1 LIVALVAVGAVTLG
15 TLGLGTW
22 GMRFARTTSD
32 LLVASRAVTPW
43 WNAAAIS
50 GEYLSA
56 ASFLGIA
63 GLEMQIGTSALWQSL
78 GFTAGYLALLLFV
91 AAPLRRYGSYTIP
104 DFAEARLRSPGL
116 RLLAAA
122 IVLVIGGFYLVPQL
136 KGAGLALNVVV
147 GSPYWVGVVVVAVI
161 VAVNVAVGGMRG
173 ITYVQA
179 FQFWVKVFAIA
190 VPAIVLLIHFGG
202 LPERAALFGRS
213 LPHAGRAGFTVDLPS
228 RQRVQFPEA
237 GSFIVHGRRVHVA
250 AGGWVTLP
258 AHTAVRIPPGGIVPV
273 ASGTPPLRGEAW
285 ARPVGG
291 TGHGSPLFV
300 YSLLIAT
307 FLGTMGL
314 PHVLVRFYTNP
325 DGHAARRTT
334 VRVLGLLSLFY
345 LFPAVYGALGR
356 VLTPQLYTTGQTDD
370 VVLTLPRIAWP
381 GTVGTVLTAI
391 TCAGAF
397 AAFLSTSSGLLVSLA
412 GTFSHDVWPRLRHTV
427 PSRVALRRLHFRL
440 AALGGMVI
448 PSLLALVARGVDISI
463 LVGWAFALAASSF
476 CPMFLLGIWWTRLT
490 ARGAAAGMC
499 VGVLIATSAI
509 FVGLA
514 LGEPTNGG
522 LALLQQPAI
531 GSVPAAFLTMI
542 AVSLRDPHR
551 VPDVE
556 SEMLAL
562 HAPEGLGLRLA
573 DEDVEGALA

>member
-1 LIVALVAVGAVTLG
+1 MIVALFAVGAVTLG

-22 GMRFARTTSD
+22 GVRFARTTSD

-63 GLEMQIGTSALWQSL
+63 GLEMQVGASALWQSL

-104 DFAEARLRSPGL
+104 DFAEARLHSPAL

-161 VAVNVAVGGMRG
+161 VAVNVAIGGMRG

-202 LPERAALFGRS
+202 LPERAALFGRA
-213 LPHAGRAGFTVDLPS
+213 LPHAGSSGFTVDLPAP
-228 RQRVQFPEA
+228 QRVQFPEA
-237 GSFIVHGRRVHVA
+237 GSFVVHGRRVEVA

-258 AHTAVRIPPGGIVPV
+258 AHTPVRIPPYGTVPV
-273 ASGTPPLRGEAW
+273 ASGTPPLRGKEW

-291 TGHGSPLFV
+291 TGHGAPIFV

-325 DGHAARRTT
+325 DGHAARSTT

-370 VVLTLPRIAWP
+370 VVLTLPHTAWP
-381 GTVGTVLTAI
+381 GTAGTILTAV

-412 GTFSHDVWPRLRHTV
+412 GTFSHDVWPRLRRTV
-427 PSRVALRRLHFRL
+427 PSRVAARRLHFRL

-448 PSLLALVARGVDISI
+448 PSLLALTAQQIDISI

-476 CPMFLLGIWWTRLT
+476 CPMFLLGIWWSRLT

-499 VGVLIATSAI
+499 AGMLVATSAI
-509 FVGLA
+509 FTGLA
-514 LGEPTNGG
+514 LGEPINGAVG
-522 LALLQQPAI
+522 LLQQPAI
-531 GSVPAAFLTMI
+531 GSVPVAFLTMI
-542 AVSLRDPHR
+542 VVSLRDPRR

-556 SEMLAL
+556 SQMLAL
-562 HAPEGLGLRLA
+562 HAPEGLGLRLG

>member
-1 LIVALVAVGAVTLG
+1 LIVALFAVGAVTLG
-15 TLGLGTW
+15 TLGLGAW
-22 GMRFARTTSD
+22 GVRFARTTSD

-63 GLEMQIGTSALWQSL
+63 GLEMQIGASALWQSL

-147 GSPYWVGVVVVAVI
+147 GSPYWVGVVVVAAI
-161 VAVNVAVGGMRG
+161 VAINVAIGGMRG

-202 LPERAALFGRS
+202 LPERAALFGHE
-213 LPHAGRAGFTVDLPS
+213 LPHAGSRGYTVRLSSP
-228 RQRVQFPEA
+228 QRVQFPEA
-237 GSFIVHGRRVHVA
+237 GSFVLHGRAVHVT

-258 AHTAVRIPPGGIVPV
+258 AHADVRIPPYGIVPV
-273 ASGTPPLRGEAW
+273 ASGTQPLRGSSW
-285 ARPVGG
+285 VRPVGG
-291 TGHGSPLFV
+291 TSHGAPVLV

-345 LFPAVYGALGR
+345 MFPAVYGALGR

-370 VVLTLPRIAWP
+370 VVLSLPRIAWP
-381 GTVGTVLTAI
+381 GTGGTILTAV

-427 PSRVALRRLHFRL
+427 PSGIAARRLHFRL

-448 PSLLALVARGVDISI
+448 PALMAFVARRVDISI
-463 LVGWAFALAASSF
+463 LVGWAFSLAASSF
-476 CPMFLLGIWWTRLT
+476 CPMFLLGIWWSRLT

-499 VGVLIATSAI
+499 AGI
-509 FVGLA
+509 FVATASIFTGLG
-514 LGEPTNGG
+514 LGEPTGG
-522 LALLQQPAI
+522 ALALLQQPAI
-531 GSVPAAFLTMI
+531 ASVPVAFLTMI
-542 AVSLRDPHR
+542 VVSLRDPRR
-551 VPDVE
+551 VADVE
-556 SEMLAL
+556 SQLLAL
-562 HAPEGLGLRLA
+562 HAPEGLGLRLG